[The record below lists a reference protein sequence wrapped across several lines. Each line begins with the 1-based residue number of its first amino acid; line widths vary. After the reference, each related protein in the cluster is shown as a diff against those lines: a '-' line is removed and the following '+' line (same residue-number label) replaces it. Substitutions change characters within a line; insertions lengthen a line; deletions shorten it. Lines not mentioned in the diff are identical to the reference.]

1 MCKIT
6 NIEVADQCLNRTALI
21 HQWRVVYGRSP
32 PKHLSLRLIQSA
44 LVWEEQAKAS
54 GGIPA
59 KVLCSLRNAGGLQT
73 TAVTITTLNAG
84 AVLVREWNGCSYQ
97 VSVLE
102 HGFRMD
108 GKEFASLTAIA
119 KKITGA
125 KWSGPRF
132 FGLNG
137 KRGAKHA

>member
-1 MCKIT
+1 MGKFT
-6 NIEVADQCLNRTALI
+6 NIEVADQGINRTLLI
-21 HQWRVVYGRSP
+21 KQWRKVYGRSP
-32 PKHLSLRLIQSA
+32 PKYLPLRLIQSA
-44 LVWEEQAKAS
+44 LAWEEQARVR
-54 GGIPA
+54 GGVPV
-59 KVLCSLRNAGGLQT
+59 KTLRTLRSAGGPEQ
-73 TAVTITTLNAG
+73 VETITTLNAG
-84 AVLVREWNGCSYQ
+84 AVLVREWNGRTYQ

-102 HGFRMD
+102 HGFQMD
-108 GKEFASLTAIA
+108 GKEYASLTAIA

>member
-1 MCKIT
+1 MGKIT
-6 NIEVADQCLNRTALI
+6 NIQRAEGDLNRTLLI
-21 HQWRVVYGRSP
+21 KQWRKVYGRPP
-32 PKHLSLRLIQSA
+32 PKYLPLRLIQSA
-44 LVWEEQAKAS
+44 LAWEEQARVM
-54 GGIPA
+54 GGVPV
-59 KVLCSLRNAGGLQT
+59 KTLRTLRNASGPEQ
-73 TAVTITTLNAG
+73 VETITTLNAG
-84 AVLVREWNGCSYQ
+84 AVLVREWNGRSYQ

-108 GKEFASLTAIA
+108 GKEYASLTAIA

-132 FGLNG
+132 FGLTG

>member
-1 MCKIT
+1 MGKIA
-6 NIEVADQCLNRTALI
+6 NIQMAEGDLNRTLLI
-21 HQWRVVYGRSP
+21 KQWRKVYGLSP
-32 PKHLSLRLIQSA
+32 PKYLPLRLIQSA
-44 LVWEEQAKAS
+44 VSWEEQAKVS

-59 KVLCSLRNAGGLQT
+59 KVLRCLRNACESERVG
-73 TAVTITTLNAG
+73 TITTLNAG
-84 AVLVREWNGCSYQ
+84 VALVREWNGRPYQ
-97 VSVLE
+97 VNVLE
-102 HGFRMD
+102 HGFEMD
-108 GKEFASLTAIA
+108 GKEYASLSAVA

>member
-1 MCKIT
+1 MGKIA
-6 NIEVADQCLNRTALI
+6 NIQMVEGDLNRTELI
-21 HQWRVVYGRSP
+21 EQWRSLYGCPP
-32 PKHLSLRLIQSA
+32 PKYLPLRLIQSA
-44 LVWEEQAKAS
+44 MAWEEQARVM
-54 GGIPA
+54 GGVPV
-59 KVLCSLRNAGGLQT
+59 KTLRTLRNASGPEQ
-73 TAVTITTLNAG
+73 VETITTLNAG
-84 AVLVREWNGCSYQ
+84 AVLVREWNGRSYQ

-108 GKEFASLTAIA
+108 GKDYTSLSAIA

-137 KRGAKHA
+137 KRGARHA

>member
-1 MCKIT
+1 MGKFT
-6 NIEVADQCLNRTALI
+6 NIEVADQGINRTLLI
-21 HQWRVVYGRSP
+21 KQWRKVYGCSP
-32 PKHLSLRLIQSA
+32 PKHLPLRLIQSA
-44 LVWEEQAKAS
+44 LAWEEQARAM
-54 GGIPA
+54 GGVPV
-59 KVLCSLRNAGGLQT
+59 KTLRTLRNASGPEQ
-73 TAVTITTLNAG
+73 VETITTLNAG
-84 AVLVREWNGCSYQ
+84 AVLVREWNGRSYQ

-102 HGFRMD
+102 HGFQMD
-108 GKEFASLTAIA
+108 GKEYASLTAIA

>member
-1 MCKIT
+1 MGKFT
-6 NIEVADQCLNRTALI
+6 NIEIADQGINRTLLI
-21 HQWRVVYGRSP
+21 KQWRKAYGCPP
-32 PKHLSLRLIQSA
+32 PKYLPLRLIQSA
-44 LVWEEQAKAS
+44 MAWEEQAMVM
-54 GGIPA
+54 GGVPV
-59 KVLCSLRNAGGLQT
+59 KTLRTLRNASGPEQV
-73 TAVTITTLNAG
+73 ATITTLNAG
-84 AVLVREWNGCSYQ
+84 AVLVREWNGRTYQ

-108 GKEFASLTAIA
+108 GKDYTSLSAIA

-137 KRGAKHA
+137 KRGARHA